1 MLTEQAKKL
10 IAMKQKERALLLLK
24 LRRSRETEATKL
36 DKELLSILEMISNV
50 EWEYAN
56 MEVLKALK
64 LGNAALNKLHQ
75 EMSVDDVVEL
85 LEQTNE
91 AIEVENRINEVFA
104 SQFDTLIDNGELERE
119 LAELMGE
126 YGRCSSIRASMC
138 TLFLM
143 QLLCSPSSPTE
154 GASPGSAKTDG
165 IIFPQVPS
173 SSVDL
178 PASTPTRRPAVE
190 ERAQEQPLLA

>member
-10 IAMKQKERALLLLK
+10 ISMKQKERALLVLK
-24 LRRSRETEATKL
+24 LRRSRETEANKI

-64 LGNAALNKLHQ
+64 LGNAALNKLHE

-91 AIEVENRINEVFA
+91 AIEAENRINQVLA
-104 SQFDTLIDNGELERE
+104 SQVDAIIDSSELERE
-119 LAELMGE
+119 LAELMNE
-126 YGRCSSIRASMC
+126 
-138 TLFLM
+138 
-143 QLLCSPSSPTE
+143 Q
-154 GASPGSAKTDG
+154 G
-165 IIFPQVPS
+165 II
-173 SSVDL
+173 
-178 PASTPTRRPAVE
+178 A
-190 ERAQEQPLLA
+190 

>member
-1 MLTEQAKKL
+1 MLTEQAKKF
-10 IAMKQKERALLLLK
+10 IALKQKERALLLLK
-24 LRRSRETEATKL
+24 LRRSRDTEATKL

-104 SQFDTLIDNGELERE
+104 SQFDTLVDNGELERE

-138 TLFLM
+138 IL
-143 QLLCSPSSPTE
+143 S
-154 GASPGSAKTDG
+154 
-165 IIFPQVPS
+165 
-173 SSVDL
+173 
-178 PASTPTRRPAVE
+178 
-190 ERAQEQPLLA
+190 